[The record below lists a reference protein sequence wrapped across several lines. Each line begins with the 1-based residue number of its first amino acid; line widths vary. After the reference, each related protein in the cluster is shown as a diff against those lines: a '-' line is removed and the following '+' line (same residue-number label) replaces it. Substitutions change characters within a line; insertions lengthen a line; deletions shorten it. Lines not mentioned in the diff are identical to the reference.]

1 MAPMDLKRLLEL
13 LREAYDVHD
22 WWPSRST
29 FEVMVGAILTQQTNW
44 ESVTKVMDRLRSEGL
59 LEVDRMAECGLPQ
72 LESAIRPTGSYRQ
85 KARRVKRLAEYIR
98 ERHGSDPMKLLNG
111 PTDTVRNEL
120 LSLEGIGRETADSI
134 LVFGARR
141 AKFVAAAYPARV
153 LSRTGV
159 FRSKDYDE
167 IQSFVETNLKGGP
180 ETYRDIYALMVQLS
194 KDVCRPI
201 PYCERCSLRS
211 ECEYPTGPGR
221 R

>member
-1 MAPMDLKRLLEL
+1 MDLERLLEL
-13 LREAYDVHD
+13 LSKAYDVHD

-44 ESVTKVMDRLRSEGL
+44 ESVAKIMDRLRSEGL
-59 LEVDRMAECGLPQ
+59 LEVDRMAECGLPR
-72 LESAIRPTGSYRQ
+72 LESIIRPAGFYRQ
-85 KARRVKRLAEYIR
+85 KARRVKLLAEYLK
-98 ERHGSDPMKLLNG
+98 ERHGSEPMKLLNG
-111 PTDTVRNEL
+111 PTDAVRNEL
-120 LSLEGIGRETADSI
+120 LSLEGIGKETADSI

-141 AKFVAAAYPARV
+141 AKFVAAAYTARI
-153 LSRTGV
+153 LGRTGV

-180 ETYRDIYALMVQLS
+180 ETFRDLYALMVQLS

-201 PYCERCSLRS
+201 PCCERCYLRS
-211 ECEYPTGPGR
+211 ECKYPTGPGR